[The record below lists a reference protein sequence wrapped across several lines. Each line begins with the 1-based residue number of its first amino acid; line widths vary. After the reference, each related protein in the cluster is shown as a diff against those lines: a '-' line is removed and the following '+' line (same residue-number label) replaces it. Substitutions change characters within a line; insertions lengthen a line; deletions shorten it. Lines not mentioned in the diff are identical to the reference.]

1 VVATVMLAL
10 ALLATVTSTAL
21 TNVTDLG
28 PPTSALS
35 TDPYFPLDNFHRI
48 QTTLRRDG
56 KPEVLFL
63 GAQGLYYSQI
73 SAARWSL
80 VKALDQ
86 FGSFARISP
95 VDRACVTQH
104 GGLDIAGLLCT
115 IPTYNFSRVQY
126 RSPYLVFVNRDL
138 VRADVHGVPHLFQPL
153 SPVERALFNR
163 YARVQG
169 HPTCFRGQ
177 RAGHPIVTP
186 CKTFLDFVEATLGNT
201 NSARTLPLLAVGE
214 YLQTNSQV
222 VLAPDFT
229 RTVPITVTSPSG
241 QPIQATVEAGLPFAT
256 VQDYL
261 IHDKDPS
268 FSHLVEDVNAEAN
281 IITALICHADGKKP
295 EKVCGRPV
303 IRTMLKHVK

>member
-1 VVATVMLAL
+1 
-10 ALLATVTSTAL
+10 
-21 TNVTDLG
+21 
-28 PPTSALS
+28 
-35 TDPYFPLDNFHRI
+35 
-48 QTTLRRDG
+48 
-56 KPEVLFL
+56 
-63 GAQGLYYSQI
+63 
-73 SAARWSL
+73 
-80 VKALDQ
+80 
-86 FGSFARISP
+86 
-95 VDRACVTQH
+95 
-104 GGLDIAGLLCT
+104 
-115 IPTYNFSRVQY
+115 
-126 RSPYLVFVNRDL
+126 
-138 VRADVHGVPHLFQPL
+138 
-153 SPVERALFNR
+153 
-163 YARVQG
+163 
-169 HPTCFRGQ
+169 
-177 RAGHPIVTP
+177 
-186 CKTFLDFVEATLGNT
+186 VEATLGNT